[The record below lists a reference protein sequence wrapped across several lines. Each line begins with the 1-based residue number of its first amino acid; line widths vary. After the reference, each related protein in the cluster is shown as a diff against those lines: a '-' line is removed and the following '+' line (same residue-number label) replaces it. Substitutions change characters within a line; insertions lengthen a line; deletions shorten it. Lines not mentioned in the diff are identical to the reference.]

1 MRQGCNKERGAEKL
15 FDDNMRMMIKGA
27 LAIVQ
32 RWSWGLM
39 GT

>member
-1 MRQGCNKERGAEKL
+1 MRQGCNKREREVEKL

-32 RWSWGLM
+32 RWSWG
-39 GT
+39 